1 MPDEAQ
7 HLTAAKPESASAA
20 AAKPAPSTPHAK
32 NDAGGPVEHAQSAP
46 VDKSAEQS
54 RPKPA
59 PPEGSPSAQPPVR
72 PNSGQ
77 PARSGSSNRVRARL
91 ARLGVQRS
99 NPYNPVLEPL
109 LRIVRS
115 NDPKIETA
123 TLRQIEKAYQV
134 AERWHRGQKRK
145 SGDPYITHPLAVTT
159 ILAELGM
166 DPATLM
172 AGLLHDTVEDTE
184 YGLEQLRRDFGDS
197 VALLVDGVTKLDK
210 VKFGEAAQAETVR
223 KMV

>member
-20 AAKPAPSTPHAK
+20 AAKPAPSAPHAT
-32 NDAGGPVEHAQSAP
+32 NDSAGPVEHAQSAP

-59 PPEGSPSAQPPVR
+59 PPEHLQSSAPR
-72 PNSGQ
+72 TNTGQ

-123 TLRQIEKAYQV
+123 TLRQIENAYQV

-184 YGLEQLRRDFGDS
+184 YGLD
-197 VALLVDGVTKLDK
+197 
-210 VKFGEAAQAETVR
+210 
-223 KMV
+223 